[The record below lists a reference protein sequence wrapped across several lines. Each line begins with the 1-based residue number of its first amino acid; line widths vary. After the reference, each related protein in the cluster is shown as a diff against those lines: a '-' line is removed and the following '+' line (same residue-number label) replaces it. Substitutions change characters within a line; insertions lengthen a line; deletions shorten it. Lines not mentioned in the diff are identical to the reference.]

1 MAARKSKSDQQL
13 DKILGDFEAQPA
25 QISKDDVYELEENR
39 FGAAFGRPFSFGPL
53 TSRKSFSPAPR
64 RLGADGRRGLPV
76 PPAKD
81 AVEV

>member
-39 FGAAFGRPFSFGPL
+39 FGAAFGRPFSFRPPSKK
-53 TSRKSFSPAPR
+53 SRARICFS
-64 RLGADGRRGLPV
+64 D
-76 PPAKD
+76 
-81 AVEV
+81 